1 MRIAMPKSPRK
12 IAGSIAWFA
21 VCAGISALVLPGWA
35 EAQAPAAAPAA
46 APAKTTTKA
55 AAPAQRGAKPP
66 AGAAAPAGKA
76 EDPKV
81 TVERGA
87 GGRKVYR
94 ITEAMQ
100 IEGKIQKPEA
110 FYVLQ
115 KSSINYDW
123 QDLKQD
129 FIPKIVESVA
139 QAPF

>member
-1 MRIAMPKSPRK
+1 MLKLYGPGTMNRAL
-12 IAGSIAWFA
+12 AL
-21 VCAGISALVLPGWA
+21 GIGVSLLVIPGLGA
-35 EAQAPAAAPAA
+35 AQAPAPKPKAAAAAPAAAAPAA
-46 APAKTTTKA
+46 APAAPGTT
-55 AAPAQRGAKPP
+55 
-66 AGAAAPAGKA
+66 A
-76 EDPKV
+76 EGPKV

-87 GGRKVYR
+87 GGKKVYR
-94 ITEAMQ
+94 ITDALR

-129 FIPKIVESVA
+129 FIPKILESVA

>member
-1 MRIAMPKSPRK
+1 MYKSSRTQ
-12 IAGSIAWFA
+12 ALVWFA
-21 VCAGISALVLPGWA
+21 ACAGVTALVLPGYA
-35 EAQAPAAAPAA
+35 HAQAPTAPAAAPAA
-46 APAKTTTKA
+46 APARSKP
-55 AAPAQRGAKPP
+55 PAQRGARP
-66 AGAAAPAGKA
+66 AAQAGKAA